1 MPTSTSR
8 GRYNW
13 ACPAALER
21 GRPLFDDG
29 FTDGVVDMKAGNDVD
44 VGTGTA
50 VKSKFKTISAH
61 CENPSDI
68 HKLTVYSC
76 LC

>member
-13 ACPAALER
+13 TCPAALEN

-29 FTDGVVDMKAGNDVD
+29 FTDGGVDTKVGNDVD

-50 VKSKFKTISAH
+50 VKS
-61 CENPSDI
+61 
-68 HKLTVYSC
+68 
-76 LC
+76 